1 MFIIHN
7 LLINILSTLR
17 R

>member
-7 LLINILSTLR
+7 LLINIPFT
-17 R
+17 